1 MYSAPVN
8 GRVVSVLVKAGD
20 IVTAGAPVIVLEAMK
35 MQHVHA
41 APVSGKLTVL
51 NAAEG
56 DQVTTGFVV
65 AEIEAAQDAA

>member
-1 MYSAPVN
+1 M
-8 GRVVSVLVKAGD
+8 
-20 IVTAGAPVIVLEAMK
+20 IVLEAMK

-41 APVSGKLTVL
+41 APVSGKLMAL